1 MNTTQ
6 AVCNYALLQFLPY
19 PETGEFVN
27 VGVLVTCMQPCLL
40 HFTGAQVMPERVKAM
55 FPRQNEKAYADAM
68 AALQADMERA
78 KSSVRDPKTCLL
90 VFGELVRRRES
101 IFRFGEVRTIL
112 TNEPRQLV
120 EDLFRRDV
128 LMEPRKQP
136 KPALV
141 KA

>member
-27 VGVLVTCMQPCLL
+27 VGVLVACMQPCLL
-40 HFTGAQVMPERVKAM
+40 HFYAEPTMPGRVKAM
-55 FPRQNEKAYADAM
+55 FPKQGEEAYVTAI
-68 AALQADMERA
+68 AALEKDMKRA
-78 KSSVRDPKTCLL
+78 CSTVRDPKTCQL

-112 TNEPRQLV
+112 TNEPQQLV
-120 EDLFRRDV
+120 EDLFQRDV

-136 KPALV
+136 KAALA

>member
-1 MNTTQ
+1 MNTPQ

-40 HFTGAQVMPERVKAM
+40 HFCAEKQIPVRVKAM
-55 FPRQNEKAYADAM
+55 FPRQHEQAYANAM

-78 KSSVRDPKTCLL
+78 KSSVRDPKACQF

-112 TNEPRQLV
+112 TEDPGNLV
-120 EDLFRRDV
+120 DALFKRYV
-128 LMEPRKQP
+128 LMETPEP
-136 KPALV
+136 PMASLV
-141 KA
+141 NA

>member
-27 VGVLVTCMQPCLL
+27 VGVLVACMQPCLL
-40 HFTGAQVMPERVKAM
+40 HFTGAQKMSERVKAM
-55 FPRQNEKAYADAM
+55 FPRQSEQAYADAM
-68 AALQADMERA
+68 AALQTDMERA
-78 KSSVRDPKTCLL
+78 KSSVRDPKTCQLI
-90 VFGELVRRRES
+90 FGELVRRRES

-128 LMEPRKQP
+128 LMETRKQP

-141 KA
+141 TA

>member
-1 MNTTQ
+1 MNTPQ

-55 FPRQNEKAYADAM
+55 FPRQNEQTYADAM
-68 AALQADMERA
+68 AALQTDMERA
-78 KSSVRDPKTCLL
+78 KSSVRDPKMCHLI
-90 VFGELVRRRES
+90 FSELVRRRES

-112 TNEPRQLV
+112 TTEPQQLV

-128 LMEPRKQP
+128 LMETCMQP

-141 KA
+141 TA